1 MWTFGAYMIERIKL
15 AKFNGIPC
23 ENLYGDLCYITRE
36 MFKDVIDLFNR
47 VNSTMD
53 NKNWLKFRD
62 ESYLQNVIDRGGFI
76 IGCYVDETLVAS
88 ALCES
93 PDLEYTSYLVEMGLT
108 ASQIEVTYV
117 SGYVMVDPLY
127 RGNSLHRVLVE
138 ARIDA
143 SIDRDMKFIVTAIAC
158 ENIFSLKTVLN
169 LGFEIML
176 HKKNEY
182 GIVRNILLKNLA
194 SEMMEEA
201 EITA

>member
-1 MWTFGAYMIERIKL
+1 MIERIQL
-15 AKFNGIPC
+15 AKFNGILC
-23 ENLYGDLCYITRE
+23 ENLYGDLCFITKER
-36 MFKDVIDLFNR
+36 FQDVIDLFKR

-62 ESYLQNVIDRGGFI
+62 ELYLQEVINKNGFI

-88 ALCES
+88 ALCEA
-93 PDLEYTSYLVEMGLT
+93 PDAEYISHLVEMGLNP
-108 ASQIEVTYV
+108 SQIESAYV

-143 SIDRDMKFIVTAIAC
+143 SIDRNMKYIITAIAC
-158 ENIFSLKTVLN
+158 DNIFSLKTVLG
-169 LGFEIML
+169 LGFEIKL
-176 HKKNEY
+176 QKENEY
-182 GIVRNILLKNLA
+182 GVVRNILLKDLE
-194 SEMMEEA
+194 SEMIEES